1 MPLPKK
7 FDAVVF
13 AVTNPEYGITQYSFS
28 YATPEQMNTLADL
41 PTARDRLKFAQE
53 NMTPADFRLQDDPK
67 DYIRPA
73 TIHVSAYNPWGHSIT
88 AAGERKKDDNPAL
101 QEKLVP
107 AAINGYV
114 QLALACR
121 PS

>member
-13 AVTNPEYGITQYSFS
+13 AVASPEYGITQYSFS
-28 YATPEQMNTLADL
+28 YTTPEQMNTLADL

-67 DYIRPA
+67 NRVRPA
-73 TIHVSAYNPWGHSIT
+73 TVHVSAYNPWGHSVT
-88 AAGERKKDDNPAL
+88 AAGERKTDNNPAL
-101 QEKLVP
+101 QEHLVH

-114 QLALACR
+114 QLAIACGPR
-121 PS
+121 